1 MLRSLELGCHAGE
14 EVVDAPARIGDFIS
28 FKGQTGARTRKLET
42 WPNAQEQAIVQEHNR
57 ARPRTQGRRQ

>member
-1 MLRSLELGCHAGE
+1 VLRSLESGCHAGE

-42 WPNAQEQAIVQEHNR
+42 WPNAQEQ
-57 ARPRTQGRRQ
+57 